1 MTGVQT
7 CALPIYIKS
16 DRTLRFEIRIGK
28 VIIYFKKCKALE
40 ISSTNMTVDKNYF
53 IDENDIINPNISTP
67 KDYFNQIKT
76 VINKWQKFKVNK
88 EEFDSQQK
96 IALANDI
103 NNRYFIIDM
112 EYSFS
117 RSFIEKI
124 KERPKRVLFDLVG
137 IDKETNSLV
146 LFELKKGK
154 GAIKGKAGIEAH
166 KNDFEC
172 YFRKENK
179 YQLDFIQ
186 HLKTDVENII
196 RDKQELG
203 FIEKDFNVDKLL
215 LSEVPQFAFIY
226 YYEQNENIKDIEK
239 IVEPYKLLFVSYNN
253 YVLK

>member
-1 MTGVQT
+1 MKQNVFKGRKISKRLMAKLQNGEYQKW
-7 CALPIYIKS
+7 IDYIKS

-112 EYSFS
+112 
-117 RSFIEKI
+117 
-124 KERPKRVLFDLVG
+124 
-137 IDKETNSLV
+137 
-146 LFELKKGK
+146 
-154 GAIKGKAGIEAH
+154 
-166 KNDFEC
+166 
-172 YFRKENK
+172 
-179 YQLDFIQ
+179 
-186 HLKTDVENII
+186 
-196 RDKQELG
+196 
-203 FIEKDFNVDKLL
+203 
-215 LSEVPQFAFIY
+215 
-226 YYEQNENIKDIEK
+226 
-239 IVEPYKLLFVSYNN
+239 
-253 YVLK
+253 